1 MGHSRIEKGKT
12 HERIVAIAAKRFR
25 EKGLAGIG
33 IAEIMREA
41 GVTVGG
47 FYKHF
52 GSRDDLVAEAVGSAL
67 GSWRRRMEAA
77 AAAGGPA
84 VTYERVVDTY
94 LSEAHCKNPGLGCAV
109 SALAGEIARSGERA
123 RVLVGER
130 IRNSIQW
137 IADLIGGEDEDSA
150 RAKATLAFSAMVGA
164 VVLARAVPDEKFS
177 REILKTVGD
186 QLKEMHS

>member
-12 HERIVAIAAKRFR
+12 HARIVAIAAKRFR

-33 IAEIMREA
+33 IADIMKEA

-67 GSWRRRMEAA
+67 GGWRRRMEEK

-84 VTYERVVDTY
+84 VTYEKVVDTY
-94 LSEAHCKNPGLGCAV
+94 LSEAHCHNPGLGCAV
-109 SALAGEIARSGERA
+109 SALAGEIARSSERA
-123 RVLVGER
+123 RALVGDQ

-137 IADLIGGEDEDSA
+137 IADLIGGEDKDMA
-150 RAKATLAFSAMVGA
+150 RAKATSAFSAMVGA
-164 VVLARAVPDEKFS
+164 LVLARAVPEEKFS
-177 REILKTVGD
+177 REILKTVADG
-186 QLKEMHS
+186 LKELRS

>member
-1 MGHSRIEKGKT
+1 MGHSKAEKGNT

-33 IAEIMREA
+33 IAEIMKEA

-67 GSWRRRMEAA
+67 GSWRRRMEAE
-77 AAAGGPA
+77 AAGGSA
-84 VTYERVVDTY
+84 VTYERLVDSY
-94 LSEAHCKNPGLGCAV
+94 LSETHCNNPGFGCAV

-123 RVLVGER
+123 RALVAEQ
-130 IRNSIQW
+130 IRKSMQW
-137 IADLIGGEDEDSA
+137 IADLIGGEDKDAA
-150 RAKATLAFSAMVGA
+150 RSQATFAFSAMVGA

-186 QLKEMHS
+186 RLKELHS